1 MDQDIGLLGREVRK
15 SRCWA
20 SQAELVLIIGAE
32 GSYGGVYYSQ
42 TAAADRACC
51 LRHRHSELRCW
62 KYSIFSCH
70 SRFNRVCGGPQYNG
84 VSEYSIAIAATCFA
98 LFVPSGCGYDS
109 HGGKPE
115 STARIDT
122 PAERGNNKYLR
133 CFVGP
138 DRKRHCPADLW
149 YHRAFIWG
157 CKAGDTVRSGI
168 FSHQIGNFFSAWLGG
183 ICLTA
188 TGNYTFIW
196 LADVALSIM
205 AAAVSFKIQGTGDR
219 N

>member
-109 HGGKPE
+109 HGE
-115 STARIDT
+115 SQKT
-122 PAERGNNKYLR
+122 PPGSIPLLREAITNTFAALLGLTGNATVPPTFGITEHLYGLQSW
-133 CFVGP
+133 
-138 DRKRHCPADLW
+138 RHCSEW
-149 YHRAFIWG
+149 Y
-157 CKAGDTVRSGI
+157 
-168 FSHQIGNFFSAWLGG
+168 FFSSNRQFL
-183 ICLTA
+183 
-188 TGNYTFIW
+188 
-196 LADVALSIM
+196 
-205 AAAVSFKIQGTGDR
+205 
-219 N
+219 